1 MAGSMWYSTAM
12 SYRAGR
18 VVLPL
23 CCLLG
28 VVLGIAPSAAVAQP
42 AAVPLEVSVD
52 RMEIG
57 LQDTIQLTIR
67 SVTQGFG
74 RGNLESPLLSDW
86 QIMGQMERTGFDGAA
101 GVQQRVIILT
111 LKPLKAGELTI
122 GSFALKGPDGEA
134 KSQPITIRIGDGNGG
149 ANGGGNGSAPTEATP
164 EAPDALAFLRWEVA
178 RTELWLGEPA
188 EVELVLYYNRQLR
201 VTDATAPEI
210 NLEGFWTQELQGRG
224 ERRLVQF
231 GNEVFVREPLAHRLL
246 VPIKSGALNLT
257 GVGMR
262 LTVAQ
267 VQGIRRGSQAIERQA
282 EVVPLNVKALPEAGR
297 PTGFKGPA
305 VGRLQLDAGADRTQV
320 KAADGLQLTVTTQ
333 IEGMLQNVPAVE
345 LPDLPGFRVFPP
357 SDAEQSALQNGKLR
371 GVRRQ
376 TWLLRPEK
384 NGDLVIPA
392 LTLPYFDPTSGQYA
406 IARTRPI
413 TVQATGAVE
422 GAGDGAVI
430 EARPGE
436 GTPEAM
442 PLRDVRKEVEATVG
456 SVPLYAGL
464 FLGAVVVP
472 PGLFLLLLLRDRM
485 RHRRHRSAGSRA
497 ARKAAGQARSALDRL
512 ARAGGDEAYGA
523 IARTL
528 LAYLEARFG
537 RAFRGLTHP
546 DIRRV
551 LGEAGVDEA
560 TIGQL
565 IAELEHCDFARF
577 APVAGSGGVAESVA
591 RGRQIIDRIEGA
603 LR

>member
-1 MAGSMWYSTAM
+1 MVGSMWYRAAM
-12 SYRAGR
+12 SYRASPVILSLG
-18 VVLPL
+18 L
-23 CCLLG
+23 LLG
-28 VVLGIAPSAAVAQP
+28 ILPGTAAAQP
-42 AAVPLEVSVD
+42 VGAPLEVSVD
-52 RMEIG
+52 RMELG
-57 LQDTIQLTIR
+57 LQDSLQLTIR

-86 QIMGQMERTGFDGAA
+86 QIVGQMERTGFDGAA
-101 GVQQRVIILT
+101 GVQQRVIVLT

-122 GSFALKGPDGEA
+122 GSFTLKGPDGEV
-134 KSQPITIRIGDGNGG
+134 KSQPITIRIGNGA
-149 ANGGGNGSAPTEATP
+149 ANGNPNGNPNGSAPTEPTP
-164 EAPDALAFLRWEVA
+164 EAPDALAFMRWELD
-178 RTELWLGEPA
+178 RTELWLGEPT
-188 EVELVLYYNRQLR
+188 EVELVLYYNRQVR

-246 VPIKSGALNLT
+246 VPIKSGALSLA

-262 LTVAQ
+262 LTLAQ
-267 VQGIRRGSQAIERQA
+267 VQGNRRGSQAVERLA
-282 EVVPLNVKALPEAGR
+282 PEIPLNIKALPEAGR
-297 PTGFKGPA
+297 PAGFKGPA
-305 VGRLQLDAGADRTQV
+305 VGRLVLEAGADRTQV

-333 IEGMLQNVPAVE
+333 IEGMLQNVPVIE

-357 SDAEQSALQNGKLR
+357 SDAEQSAVQNGKLR

-384 NGDLVIPA
+384 NGDLVIPS
-392 LTLPYFDPTSGQYA
+392 LTLPYFDPTTGQYA
-406 IARTRPI
+406 VARTRPI
-413 TVQATGAVE
+413 NVQATGAVE
-422 GAGDGAVI
+422 GGGDGPII
-430 EARPGE
+430 EAGPVE
-436 GTPEAM
+436 GTPAAL
-442 PLRDVRKEVEATVG
+442 PLRDVRKQAEATVT
-456 SVPLYAGL
+456 SMPIYTGL

-472 PGLFLLLLLRDRM
+472 PALFLLLLLRDRM
-485 RHRRHRSAGSRA
+485 RHSRSQSAGSRA
-497 ARKAAGQARSALDRL
+497 ARQAAGAARKALDRL

-528 LAYLEARFG
+528 LTYLEARFG

-551 LGEAGVDEA
+551 LAQAKVDEA

-577 APVAGSGGVAESVA
+577 APVAGSGGVAESVT
-591 RGRQIIDRIEGA
+591 RSRQIIDRIEGA
-603 LR
+603 VR